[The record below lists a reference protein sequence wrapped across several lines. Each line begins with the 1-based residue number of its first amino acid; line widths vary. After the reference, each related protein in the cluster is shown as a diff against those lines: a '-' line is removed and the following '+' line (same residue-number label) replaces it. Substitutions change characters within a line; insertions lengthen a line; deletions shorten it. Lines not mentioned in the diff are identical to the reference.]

1 MGMVLEG
8 VKVLDMSQLYAGPAT
23 SMYLADQGAD
33 VLKVEMPGLGDNSRH
48 QNTAPYLGDLSRPF
62 LALNRNKRSIAVDT
76 RKPEGLEVVR
86 RLVRQADVMLVN
98 FRQSSAQ
105 HLMLTY
111 EDVLP
116 LNRRLVY
123 ASISAFGPQGPDS
136 NLPGYDLVIQAR
148 SGILGARR
156 MPDGTPVTFPILAAD
171 MATPMILAYGIVLAL
186 LERERSGQGQK
197 VEAALLAAAIAMQGP
212 YLAHS
217 ERDKPSETVQ
227 PRGSA
232 VATPY
237 RCSDDQWL
245 EIVIMTLDQWKRFC
259 HALELPHLADDPDYD
274 TYSKREANSHQI
286 YPIFE
291 GVFAT
296 RPRDEWLKAL
306 EEAQIPCAAIGG
318 REMVFN
324 DPQVKANQI
333 LVEQEHP
340 LVGKF
345 TSVGIPFSMSRTP
358 GAIMSPAPALGQ
370 HTREVL
376 LEYGFNS
383 EEVQHLQEAM
393 VVHQWDGNVH
403 YRQV

>member
-1 MGMVLEG
+1 
-8 VKVLDMSQLYAGPAT
+8 MSQLFAGPAAA
-23 SMYLADQGAD
+23 MYLADQGAD
-33 VLKVEMPGLGDNSRH
+33 VIKLEPPGLGDNSRDH
-48 QNTAPYLGDLSRPF
+48 NTSPHLGNMSRPF
-62 LALNRNKRSIAVDT
+62 LAFNRNKRSIVVDT
-76 RKPEGLEVVR
+76 YRPEGMEVVR
-86 RLVRQADVMLVN
+86 RLARQADVMLVSL
-98 FRQSSAQ
+98 RQNSARR
-105 HLMLTY
+105 LGLTY
-111 EDVLP
+111 EDFQP
-116 LNRRLVY
+116 LNPRLVY

-136 NLPGYDLVIQAR
+136 DMPGYDLVIQAR
-148 SGILGARR
+148 AGILDARR
-156 MPDGTPVTFPILAAD
+156 MPDGTPVTTPVLVGD
-171 MATPMILAYGIVLAL
+171 MAVPLMLSYAIALAL
-186 LERERSGQGQK
+186 IERERSGQGQK
-197 VEAALLAAAIAMQGP
+197 IEAALLAAAIAMQAP
-212 YLAHS
+212 YLVQV
-217 ERDKPSETVQ
+217 EGDEPGETVQ

-245 EIVIMTLDQWKRFC
+245 QIVLVTMDQWKRFC
-259 HALELPHLADDPDYD
+259 HALDLPHLADDPDYD